1 MNVTGY
7 PRKLLAVE
15 NKDDGV
21 VSVNAF
27 AWSHFGSLWCFVA
40 GVDKY
45 VLVSMIGSG
54 WWLGLNE

>member
-7 PRKLLAVE
+7 PKKLLAVE

-27 AWSHFGSLWCFVA
+27 AWSHFGSFWCFVA
-40 GVDKY
+40 GVGQYDRS
-45 VLVSMIGSG
+45 LDGGSG
-54 WWLGLNE
+54 